1 MKHYEFTLCPGSEIE
16 AKVDLELLTV
26 SIEKASGSNWVDA
39 LNSIDPDCKMYMM
52 SVKELA

>member
-1 MKHYEFTLCPGSEIE
+1 MKHYEFTLCPGSEID

-26 SIEKASGSNWVDA
+26 SIVKASGSSWVDA

>member
-1 MKHYEFTLCPGSEIE
+1 MKVYEFTLCPGSEID

-26 SIEKASGSNWVDA
+26 SIEKASGSNWVEA

-52 SVKELA
+52 SLKEVA